1 MNEEQFNM
9 TMRKFLKKVG
19 VTSQREIERTVNEAV
34 EAGRLKGNET
44 LKASVVLEIPEIGLS
59 ETIEGAISLE

>member
-19 VTSQREIERTVNEAV
+19 VTSQREIEHAV
-34 EAGRLKGNET
+34 HAAIESGKLQGNET
-44 LKASVVLEIPEIGLS
+44 LKTSVVLEIPEIDLRQ
-59 ETIEGAISLE
+59 EIEGGISLE

>member
-19 VTSQREIERTVNEAV
+19 VTSQREIEHAISAAIES
-34 EAGRLKGNET
+34 GKLQGNET
-44 LKASVVLEIPEIGLS
+44 LKASVVLEIPEIGLRQ
-59 ETIEGAISLE
+59 EIEGAISLG

>member
-19 VTSQREIERTVNEAV
+19 VTSQREIEHAISAAMES
-34 EAGRLKGNET
+34 GKLQGNET
-44 LKASVVLEIPEIGLS
+44 LKASVVLEIPEIGLRQ
-59 ETIEGAISLE
+59 EIEGGISLE